1 MKTRIKGLGQIDF
14 TASGNKSAGDLIDFS
29 KFVGISINDVANGE
43 DGIAE
48 LFGVFTLPK
57 DTALVID
64 QYDVLYWDSVNSW
77 CDKTQTSQ
85 TTVGIAYAAATE
97 TATTVQVLLNIG
109 NYTAIASIVAALEAL
124 AGANR
129 LSSDALKDGTTSHV
143 FTAANDIELAGLVA
157 KVGASN
163 AAKFFAKKY
172 TATADDATNNYMQV
186 DTGFAEAPDGY
197 IVQVFRAGVNVTTD
211 AIVSVQ
217 STDNIRV
224 ADGAATYVVTEND
237 VLMLTAWVEE

>member
-14 TASGNKSAGDLIDFS
+14 TAGAAYSAGDLVDFS
-29 KFVGISINDVANGE
+29 KFVGISINDVANGD

-48 LFGVFTLPK
+48 LFGVFTLNK
-57 DTALVID
+57 DTALVIN
-64 QYDVLYWDSVNSW
+64 QYDVLYWDTVNSW

-85 TTVGIAYAAATE
+85 TTVGIAYEAATE
-97 TATTVQVLLNIG
+97 TATTVKVLLNIG

-129 LSSDALKDGTTSHV
+129 LSADAIKDGTINNA
-143 FTAANDIELAGLVA
+143 FTAVQHAALDGLST
-157 KVGASN
+157 KVGNQNVAQL
-163 AAKFFAKKY
+163 FCKKY
-172 TATADDATNNYMQV
+172 TATAADATNHYMQV
-186 DTGFAEAPDGY
+186 DTDFDEAPDGY
-197 IVQVFRAGVNVTTD
+197 HVQVLRAGVDVTED
-211 AIVSVQ
+211 AIISVQ